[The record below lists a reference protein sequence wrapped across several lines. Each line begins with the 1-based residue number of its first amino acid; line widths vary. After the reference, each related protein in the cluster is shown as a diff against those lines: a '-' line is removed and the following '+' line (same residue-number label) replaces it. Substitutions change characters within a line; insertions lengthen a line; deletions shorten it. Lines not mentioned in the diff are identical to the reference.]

1 MKKCIFPQKSNSAP
15 GVSATVL
22 VERDIE
28 MSLLDKMKWFVGRK
42 TNPTAFGVP
51 LSLTSKIKVEQNF
64 EKVPFRRSPRR
75 GTSGHLEIPKISKIC
90 STFRFEVRLR
100 GITKAVGSIFSLQT

>member
-22 VERDIE
+22 VDTCIE
-28 MSLLDKMKWFVGRK
+28 MSLLDKMIGLLGKK
-42 TNPTAFGVP
+42 TDLTAFGVP

-64 EKVPFRRSPRR
+64 GKSAFSPVSQAR
-75 GTSGHLEIPKISKIC
+75 H
-90 STFRFEVRLR
+90 
-100 GITKAVGSIFSLQT
+100 